1 MSNEEV
7 NKLLMQPSG
16 SSMKE
21 IRDKAMLELLYA
33 TGIRVSE
40 LISLR
45 TTDVNMQ
52 MSCIVCRDLHK
63 ERMIPFGHKA
73 KKALSKYLSEVRDN
87 MVNEKQSEILFVN
100 CSGEPMSRQG
110 FWKLIKF
117 YTKKAGITD
126 DITPHTLRHSFA
138 AHLVENGAD
147 LKSVQE
153 MLGHSDISTTQIY
166 ANINQKHIREVYIKA
181 HPRG

>member
-1 MSNEEV
+1 
-7 NKLLMQPSG
+7 
-16 SSMKE
+16 
-21 IRDKAMLELLYA
+21 
-33 TGIRVSE
+33 
-40 LISLR
+40 
-45 TTDVNMQ
+45 
-52 MSCIVCRDLHK
+52 
-63 ERMIPFGHKA
+63 
-73 KKALSKYLSEVRDN
+73 
-87 MVNEKQSEILFVN
+87 
-100 CSGEPMSRQG
+100 SRQG

-166 ANINQKHIREVYIKA
+166 ANINQKHIREVYNKA